1 MLNKK
6 LPDSEFK
13 IMKYIWNTGYKT
25 VISKDVADE
34 MEKIYKWKQ
43 TTTLTLLSRL
53 VNKQF
58 LSARKID
65 RHTHYTVLIGEEE
78 YLHFETKTF
87 LDNMHGSSIESFMKS
102 LFKKGVNEEELNS
115 VEKWVKDIKKDE

>member
-1 MLNKK
+1 MTIT
-6 LPDSEFK
+6 K
-13 IMKYIWNTGYKT
+13 IPPAELKVMKFIWSSDFT
-25 VISKDVADE
+25 VTSKDVIEA
-34 MEKIYKWKQ
+34 MEKLYDWKQ

-53 VNKQF
+53 VNKKF

-102 LFKKGVNEEELNS
+102 LFKKGVNEDELNS
-115 VEKWVKDIKKDE
+115 VEEWVKNIKKDE

>member
-1 MLNKK
+1 MTIT
-6 LPDSEFK
+6 K
-13 IMKYIWNTGYKT
+13 IPPAELKVMKFIWGSDFT
-25 VISKDVADE
+25 VTSKDVIEA
-34 MEKIYKWKQ
+34 MEKLYDWKQ

-65 RHTHYTVLIGEEE
+65 RHTHYTVLIEEEE

>member
-1 MLNKK
+1 MTIT
-6 LPDSEFK
+6 K
-13 IMKYIWNTGYKT
+13 IPPAELKVMKFIWSSDFT
-25 VISKDVADE
+25 VTSKDVIEA
-34 MEKIYKWKQ
+34 MEKLYDWKQ

-53 VNKQF
+53 VNKKF

-102 LFKKGVNEEELNS
+102 LFKKGVNEAELNS
-115 VEKWVKDIKKDE
+115 VEEWVKNIKKDE

>member
-1 MLNKK
+1 MTIT
-6 LPDSEFK
+6 K
-13 IMKYIWNTGYKT
+13 IPPAELKVMKFIWGSDFT
-25 VISKDVADE
+25 VTSKDVIEA
-34 MEKIYKWKQ
+34 MEKLYDWKQ

-65 RHTHYTVLIGEEE
+65 RHTHYTVLIEEGE

>member
-1 MLNKK
+1 MTIT
-6 LPDSEFK
+6 K
-13 IMKYIWNTGYKT
+13 IPPAELKVMKFIWSSDFT
-25 VISKDVADE
+25 VASKDVIEA
-34 MEKIYKWKQ
+34 MEKLYNWKQ

-78 YLHFETKTF
+78 YLHFETKTL

>member
-1 MLNKK
+1 
-6 LPDSEFK
+6 F
-13 IMKYIWNTGYKT
+13 IWSSDFT
-25 VISKDVADE
+25 VASKDVIEA
-34 MEKIYKWKQ
+34 MEKLYNWKQ

>member
-1 MLNKK
+1 MTIT
-6 LPDSEFK
+6 K
-13 IMKYIWNTGYKT
+13 IPPAELKVMKFIWGSDFT
-25 VISKDVADE
+25 VTLKDVIEA
-34 MEKIYKWKQ
+34 MEKLYDWKQ

-65 RHTHYTVLIGEEE
+65 RHTHYTVLIEEGE

>member
-1 MLNKK
+1 MTIT
-6 LPDSEFK
+6 K
-13 IMKYIWNTGYKT
+13 IPPAELKVMKFIWSSDFT
-25 VISKDVADE
+25 VASKDVIEA
-34 MEKIYKWKQ
+34 MEKLYNWKQ
-43 TTTLTLLSRL
+43 TLLSRL